1 MWSSRYYRS
10 LNNKLIVPLLIII
23 INDKWKSLNFLLR
36 TTFLLLILLSRWTI
50 IDDLILVDKA
60 ENIWSLNNE
69 LIILLFYFMS
79 MFLRIN
85 LLLLLSTIFQDR
97 GFYLRGRI
105 LIILLWPLMTYIRS
119 LLARGLNEIFIIQDQ
134 IFVTQIELIR
144 LF

>member
-69 LIILLFYFMS
+69 LIILLFYLMNI
-79 MFLRIN
+79 FLRIN